1 VPGQNAPDDSRTVNW
16 PLTCM
21 AYREVMM
28 AGYEMLSDISR
39 LPLKVRRR
47 ALRVLWRASRVTGK
61 LPVYGLEEILRYVLH
76 LSNSE
81 AARIDKEIVYQDMI
95 ARAEWGAVL
104 KRSWQGLESDSAS
117 IHFPERGV
125 LEQASRS
132 GKPVIFTPIHM
143 GCYVLPFARIMLD
156 HFENR
161 RMLILRARE
170 DRPDETLAMQRIS
183 EIGIDMRFL
192 NVNEKQ
198 KYLEAVRFAK
208 DGAVIV
214 SFADLPASY
223 GGPERVTLFGKPIQL
238 AMGVA
243 SLARLT
249 GATVIPMAVHSSVEG
264 DIVDIGR
271 PFESYQKGPAEKARI
286 ASILRRHIEDSVR
299 ETPEQWHMWP
309 RFNEFLDTEMLGEA
323 V

>member
-1 VPGQNAPDDSRTVNW
+1 MPGQNAPDDSRTVNW
-16 PLTCM
+16 PLTCV

-47 ALRVLWRASRVTGK
+47 ALRVLWRASCVTGR
-61 LPVYGLEEILRYVLH
+61 LPVYGVEEILKYVLH

-117 IHFPERGV
+117 IHFPERGL

-132 GKPVIFTPIHM
+132 GKPVIFAPIHM

-183 EIGIDMRFL
+183 EIGIDMHFL

-264 DIVDIGR
+264 DVVDIGR
-271 PFESYQKGPAEKARI
+271 PFESYQKGLAEKARI
-286 ASILRRHIEDSVR
+286 ASIMRRHIEDSVR

-309 RFNEFLDTEMLGEA
+309 RFNEFLEPEMLGEA

>member
-1 VPGQNAPDDSRTVNW
+1 VPVQNAPAVSRTVNW
-16 PLTCM
+16 PLTLM

-28 AGYEMLSDISR
+28 AGYEMLSEISR
-39 LPLKVRRR
+39 LPLKTRRR
-47 ALRVLWRASRVTGK
+47 ALRAVWRAARVTGR
-61 LPVYGLEEILRYVLH
+61 LPVYGVEEILKYVLRV
-76 LSNSE
+76 SNYE
-81 AARIDKEIVYQDMI
+81 AARIDREIVYQDMI
-95 ARAEWGAVL
+95 ARAEWDAVL
-104 KRSWQGLESDSAS
+104 KRSWQGLENDSHA
-117 IHFPERGV
+117 IHFPERAV

-132 GKPVIFTPIHM
+132 GKPVIFAPIHM
-143 GCYVLPFARIMLD
+143 GCFVLPFARIMID

-170 DRPDETLAMQRIS
+170 DRPDETLAMRRLL

-192 NVNEKQ
+192 NVHEKQ

-223 GGPERVTLFGKPIQL
+223 GGPERVNLFGKPIQL

-249 GATVIPMAVHSSVEG
+249 GATVIPMAVHSSVDG

-271 PFESYQKGPAEKARI
+271 PFESYQKSPAEKARI
-286 ASILRRHIEDSVR
+286 ASIMRRHIEDSVR

-309 RFNEFLDTEMLGEA
+309 RFNEFLDTEVLGEA

>member
-1 VPGQNAPDDSRTVNW
+1 
-16 PLTCM
+16 
-21 AYREVMM
+21 
-28 AGYEMLSDISR
+28 
-39 LPLKVRRR
+39 
-47 ALRVLWRASRVTGK
+47 VLWRASCVTGR
-61 LPVYGLEEILRYVLH
+61 LPVYGVEEILKYVLH

-132 GKPVIFTPIHM
+132 GKPVIFAPIHM

-183 EIGIDMRFL
+183 EIGIDMHFL

-249 GATVIPMAVHSSVEG
+249 GAAVIPMAVHSSVDG
-264 DIVDIGR
+264 DVVDIGR

-286 ASILRRHIEDSVR
+286 ASIMRRHIEDSVR
-299 ETPEQWHMWP
+299 ETSNGTCG
-309 RFNEFLDTEMLGEA
+309 RASTNS
-323 V
+323 

>member
-1 VPGQNAPDDSRTVNW
+1 MPGQNAPDDSRTVNW
-16 PLTCM
+16 PLTCV

-47 ALRVLWRASRVTGK
+47 ALRVLWRASRFTGR
-61 LPVYGLEEILRYVLH
+61 LPVYGVEEILRYVLH

-81 AARIDKEIVYQDMI
+81 AARIDKEIIYQDMI

-117 IHFPERGV
+117 IHFPERDV

-156 HFENR
+156 HFESR

-183 EIGIDMRFL
+183 EIGIDMHFL

-238 AMGVA
+238 AMGVT

-249 GATVIPMAVHSSVEG
+249 GATVIPMAVHSTVDG
-264 DIVDIGR
+264 DVVDIGR

-286 ASILRRHIEDSVR
+286 ASIMRRHIEDSVR